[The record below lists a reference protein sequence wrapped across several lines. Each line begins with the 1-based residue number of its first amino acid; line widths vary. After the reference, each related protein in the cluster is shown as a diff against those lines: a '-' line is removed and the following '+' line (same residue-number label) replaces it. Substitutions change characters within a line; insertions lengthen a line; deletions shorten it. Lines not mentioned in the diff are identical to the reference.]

1 MLILLHLLEIALF
14 QGQYL
19 LTRVFAGELAALV
32 DGRDGGLHCW
42 ERQRTA
48 DDDPR
53 SRGDYLRCRKG
64 FLADQA
70 ADNRV
75 ADFRLPTSC
84 SRLALWVGSC
94 GVV

>member
-1 MLILLHLLEIALF
+1 M
-14 QGQYL
+14 
-19 LTRVFAGELAALV
+19 TRVLAGELAALV

-70 ADNRV
+70 ADTRI
-75 ADFRLPTSC
+75 ASRSRTSDYC
-84 SRLALWVGSC
+84 NSKRDVSSFVTKTTPEVTVYGR
-94 GVV
+94 